1 MNILIRIIWFFV
13 IGWWLGI
20 IWFFLS
26 LLLCLT
32 IIFLP
37 IGAYTMT
44 KTWKIMTLAET
55 PKQIMINVENKIIN
69 KK

>member
-1 MNILIRIIWFFV
+1 MNIVLRFIWFL
-13 IGWWLGI
+13 ILGWWLAL

-26 LLLCLT
+26 LILCIT

-37 IGAYTMT
+37 IGAYAMT
-44 KTWKIMTLAET
+44 KTWKIMTLAES
-55 PKQIMINVENKIIN
+55 PKSIIINVENKISN